1 MNHACIG
8 ITTIMID
15 LPRSISSAFMQRGLA
30 LLTVLSLAFG
40 GSASHAQS
48 MPWINPQVLSTTTG
62 TDVMSIVL
70 QDGAAS
76 AGETDEGAAF
86 GSAKGL
92 TARGRQDAGQAAAVD
107 FRYRYSP
114 ARTKQNLHSFLARAP
129 NPAARGELEQMFA
142 AQPTLMD
149 DIRASIGPY
158 GLDTHNVA
166 DAYAMWWMNA
176 WLVANKRDEVPDAA
190 TVEAVKRQVRKA
202 FAATPDFA
210 KTSDAERQEY
220 AEALLLQASMLGSAF
235 EQMKN
240 DPRMLDQLAEAARQG
255 AKASGI
261 DLSKMSLTQSGFV
274 PRKAK

>member
-1 MNHACIG
+1 
-8 ITTIMID
+8 
-15 LPRSISSAFMQRGLA
+15 
-30 LLTVLSLAFG
+30 
-40 GSASHAQS
+40 
-48 MPWINPQVLSTTTG
+48 
-62 TDVMSIVL
+62 MSIVL

-76 AGETDEGAAF
+76 EGETDEGAAF
-86 GSAKGL
+86 SSAKGL
-92 TARGRQDAGQAAAVD
+92 TARRRQDAGQAAAVD

-114 ARTKQNLHSFLARAP
+114 ARTKQNLRSFVARAP

-235 EQMKN
+235 EQTKN